1 MQQVEVIRVWL
12 HWGSERC
19 TSCRVW
25 AAWTQNRVRR
35 VMSVGLRRGHMC
47 IQEALHL
54 VPLDLRLYPQGS
66 GSLLPIHLLILQPD
80 PLVQKSSPWTQ
91 AILCPE
97 NLTLG
102 FLVPGPK
109 PPAGRGLRGRTV
121 SSCRGPVLL
130 PVFPE
135 LCEFGGFFPFSD
147 LSCFPQHPLLCS
159 LSQTQFLLLRT
170 TGISSDTGVTVELHQ
185 PHIELSGVQL

>member
-1 MQQVEVIRVWL
+1 
-12 HWGSERC
+12 
-19 TSCRVW
+19 
-25 AAWTQNRVRR
+25 
-35 VMSVGLRRGHMC
+35 MSVGLRRGHMC

-54 VPLDLRLYPQGS
+54 EPPDLRLYPQGS

-121 SSCRGPVLL
+121 SSCRGTCPA
-130 PVFPE
+130 
-135 LCEFGGFFPFSD
+135 
-147 LSCFPQHPLLCS
+147 SCPS
-159 LSQTQFLLLRT
+159 
-170 TGISSDTGVTVELHQ
+170 
-185 PHIELSGVQL
+185 